1 MRTIVSVIGNGVC
14 EEDSEKAKIAF
25 EVGKAL
31 VDNGYRVMTGGLN
44 GVMKYALKGAKASEK
59 YKEGDTIAV
68 LPMYDETMANEYA
81 DIVIGTGIDL
91 ARDVI
96 TANAPVVVAIGGGS
110 GTLGEIANAWT
121 LYRMV
126 IAIDGVE
133 GWSSKL
139 IGTKVGETR
148 IYEEGFEDMVWGA
161 KNAQE
166 VIDLIKDK
174 LKHYKLRFERITY
187 DGRRVKEVRKS

>member
-14 EEDSEKAKIAF
+14 SDDSKNAKIAF

-44 GVMKYALKGAKASEK
+44 GVMKHALRGAKASEK
-59 YKEGDTIAV
+59 YVDGDTIAV
-68 LPMYDETMANEYA
+68 LPMYDETEANEYA
-81 DIVIGTGIDL
+81 DIVIPTGIDL

-96 TANAPVVVAIGGGS
+96 TANAPVVVAVGGGS

-126 IAIDGVE
+126 IAMEDVE
-133 GWSSKL
+133 GWSAK
-139 IGTKVGETR
+139 IANTKVGEER
-148 IYEEGFEDMVWGA
+148 IYDEGFEDKVWGA
-161 KNAQE
+161 KTAE
-166 VIDLIKDK
+166 DVIKLIQDK
-174 LKHYKLRFERITY
+174 LKHYKMRFQGITY
-187 DGRRVKEVRKS
+187 DGKRVKDVLKS

>member
-1 MRTIVSVIGNGVC
+1 MRTIVSVVGNGVC
-14 EEDSEKAKIAF
+14 DEDAKNAKMAF

-44 GVMKYALKGAKASEK
+44 GVMKHALRGAKASKK

-68 LPMYDETMANEYA
+68 LPMYDETEANEYA
-81 DIVIGTGIDL
+81 DIVIPTGIDL

-96 TANAPVVVAIGGGS
+96 TANAPIVVAIGGGS

-126 IAIDGVE
+126 IALEDMD
-133 GWSSKL
+133 GWSSKVAN
-139 IGTKVGETR
+139 TQVGER
-148 IYEEGFEDMVWGA
+148 RYYKDGFEDQVWGA
-161 KNAQE
+161 KTAQD
-166 VIDLIKDK
+166 VINIIQEKFKYYNMRFQGITFDGKK
-174 LKHYKLRFERITY
+174 VKNVLK
-187 DGRRVKEVRKS
+187 

>member
-14 EEDSEKAKIAF
+14 GDDSVNANIAF

-44 GVMKYALKGAKASEK
+44 GVMKHALRGAKASEH
-59 YKEGDTIAV
+59 YREGDTIAV
-68 LPMYDETMANEYA
+68 LPMYDEKEANEYA
-81 DIVIGTGIDL
+81 DIVIPTGIDL

-96 TANAPVVVAIGGGS
+96 TANAPIVVAVGGGS

-126 IAIDGVE
+126 IAMENAE
-133 GWSSKL
+133 GWSAKVAN
-139 IGTKVGETR
+139 TQVGERR
-148 IYEEGFEDMVWGA
+148 IYDQGFEDKVWGA
-161 KNAQE
+161 KTAQD
-166 VIDLIKDK
+166 VIDLINEKF
-174 LKHYKLRFERITY
+174 KHYNMKFEKISY
-187 DGRRVKEVRKS
+187 DGKIVKSEI